1 MQDTQLKQ
9 SSNWMIFTAV
19 SFSVAAIMMA
29 LGIYN
34 LEASFSDKG
43 FYAMATLMLVHTT
56 VTLTKT
62 LRDRDEAEKLHN
74 RIEDAKTEK
83 LLMDI
88 SRPEQD

>member
-34 LEASFSDKG
+34 LEASFSAKG
-43 FYAMATLMLVHTT
+43 FYAMASLMLVHTT